1 MSEYDVG
8 YRKPPKSN
16 QIRKGE
22 VRNPNGRRGKNSSLK
37 SVVPESD
44 SAIIAR
50 IESELINAN
59 GQEMTKREL
68 AIRVLQ
74 AKALKGDTRAWQ
86 QLEALRAKTRASEPK
101 QAGGVL
107 LLPSEVPLEE
117 WEASVAI
124 QQAKFRERPNDYK
137 PDDSDQD

>member
-1 MSEYDVG
+1 MTEYDVG
-8 YRKPPKSN
+8 YGKPPKSN

-22 VRNPNGRRGKNSSLK
+22 IRNPNGRRGKKSSFK
-37 SVVPESD
+37 SVLADSD
-44 SAIIAR
+44 SAIVER
-50 IESELINAN
+50 IEAELINAN

-74 AKALKGDTRAWQ
+74 AKALKGDVRAWQ
-86 QLEALRAKTRASEPK
+86 LFEAVRTKTRTTEPK
-101 QAGGVL
+101 QVGGVL
-107 LLPSEVPLEE
+107 LLPSPVPLDE

-137 PDDSDQD
+137 SGDSDQD

>member
-1 MSEYDVG
+1 MGEYEVG
-8 YRKPPKSN
+8 YRKPPEGGR
-16 QIRKGE
+16 IRKGE
-22 VRNPNGRRGKNSSLK
+22 VRNPNGRRGKKSSLT
-37 SVVPESD
+37 SVVPDSD

-50 IESELINAN
+50 IESELVNAN

-107 LLPSEVPLEE
+107 LLPAEVPLEE
-117 WEASVAI
+117 WEASAAI
-124 QQAKFRERPNDYK
+124 QQAKYREQPNNYK
-137 PDDSDQD
+137 PDYSDED

>member
-1 MSEYDVG
+1 MSDYDVG
-8 YRKPPKSN
+8 YRKPPEAGR
-16 QIRKGE
+16 IRKGE
-22 VRNPNGRRGKNSSLK
+22 IRNPNGRRGNKNSLK
-37 SVVPESD
+37 SVVPDSD
-44 SAIIAR
+44 SAIVER

-59 GQEMTKREL
+59 GQDMSKREL

-74 AKALKGDTRAWQ
+74 AKALKGDIRAWQ
-86 QLEALRAKTRASEPK
+86 QFEALRAKTRASEPK

-107 LLPSEVPLEE
+107 LLPALVPLHE
-117 WEASVAI
+117 WEASAAI